1 MANYIC
7 VIETPF
13 STHPHSSGL
22 GSYTTRTLA
31 HTRRW
36 TDAKAANGYS
46 MDGSVET
53 KFKPTT
59 EKWAGDKAGAG
70 PEEEDTVASEDLK

>member
-1 MANYIC
+1 ML
-7 VIETPF
+7 
-13 STHPHSSGL
+13 SRHHSL
-22 GSYTTRTLA
+22 PTRTQVALDPTQHA
-31 HTRRW
+31 LSHTRRW